1 MFLFPE
7 AAEPPQIFINR
18 ISLKNVARVRERFVP
33 AEKREEERMHGG
45 LVAHQH
51 SKYSGR
57 RRVPLFGTEEE
68 QKPPERGGCC
78 INIYTGKEGLA

>member
-1 MFLFPE
+1 M
-7 AAEPPQIFINR
+7 
-18 ISLKNVARVRERFVP
+18 VRVRERFVP
-33 AEKREEERMHGG
+33 GEKREEERTHGG

-51 SKYSGR
+51 SKCSGR